1 MRKRLLSI
9 FIVLG
14 LILSMVPAAFAANSP
29 IIRVSGGTSF
39 DGDYN
44 SLEEYTTAY
53 ATAAYYGSI
62 EVPFTVTLLDDL
74 TINSNGTT
82 SAGLLIGGNTSDEP
96 SVLDL
101 DGHIITVTGTMG
113 ILAMGTSNSPMVV
126 CNGNINIS
134 SNNAAAI
141 MCMDGSL
148 TLSEIIITADENV
161 TGATGLMGNIAGAS
175 ATKMQIENSIFNLGD
190 GDGNTDISDSG
201 AVNADYVTTIV
212 SGQFGNMN
220 ADDNDD
226 NIELANGSSPLKDFD
241 EVSGT
246 VITSDATTALIVD
259 GGNAYLYDTLQD
271 AVNAAS
277 RRVDDDGKVTIQLL
291 KQPES
296 TNVTLP
302 EDAPEGITITKLDA
316 NNEQIA
322 LDDIQM
328 TDSDGN
334 TVTVGDDGTLN
345 TTIAVQSVALD
356 KTSLDLY
363 VGGTAALTATVEPGN
378 ATNPE
383 VVWSTSNPS
392 IATVDGNGNVTAV
405 GDGAATITASAG
417 DASAEC
423 VVTVSTY
430 VPPANP
436 SYRITIADAAHGTVT
451 ADPAAARQ
459 GTTVTLT
466 VTPEEG
472 YAVDEITVTDFFGN
486 RVEVSRNSNGTYSF
500 VMPYSQVEVDVT
512 FTRTE
517 EPIRFTDV
525 PEGAYYY
532 DAVYWAVENGV
543 TVGATA
549 TTFNPGGSCTRAQM
563 VTFLWRAAGSP
574 EPATT
579 VNPFTDV
586 DANDY
591 YYEAVLW
598 AVENGVTVGAT
609 ATTFNP
615 GGECTRSQMVTFL
628 WRAAGEPG
636 TGTSSNPFTD
646 VDADDYY
653 CEAVLWAV
661 ENGITVGATATTFAP
676 VAVCTRAQAVTFL
689 YRDRV

>member
-44 SLEEYTTAY
+44 SLEKYTTAY
-53 ATAAYYGSI
+53 ATAAYHGSI

-201 AVNADYVTTIV
+201 AVNADYVTTII

-259 GGNAYLYDTLQD
+259 DGNAYLYDTLQD

-334 TVTVGDDGTLN
+334 TVTVSDDGTLN

-472 YAVDEITVTDFFGN
+472 YAVDEIIVTDFFGS

-525 PEGAYYY
+525 PEGAYYC